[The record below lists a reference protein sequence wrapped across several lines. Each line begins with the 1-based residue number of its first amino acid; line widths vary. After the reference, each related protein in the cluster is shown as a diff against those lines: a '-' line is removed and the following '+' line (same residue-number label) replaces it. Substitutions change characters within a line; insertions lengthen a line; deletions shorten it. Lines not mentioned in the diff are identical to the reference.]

1 MALNDQ
7 EAQEQQ
13 SPTKIE
19 QRAGDSATLIGQVFG
34 NVVFQL
40 VSPTAALAIIA
51 ALAIAAAGSFYVYRT
66 AQKPTVLTGDFNIAV
81 AEFGALDAQGRVG
94 ESADAYA
101 LAQSVYGHLDGELKS
116 LTEGIEP
123 AGDKFDIPVLEPSKT
138 GRISGS
144 TREQRAQS
152 AERLA
157 GKFKA
162 DLIVYG
168 NLGFGDGMTRF
179 IPEFYLSDRKLRDAE
194 ELVGQYEFG
203 VPLEIPADITEN
215 PVARVEL
222 RKQLLERTHALAQF
236 AIGLGYYSLA
246 RFDEAAGYFLKATE
260 VTTTQAIPAE
270 ETKEC
275 HHRDGNEVFYH
286 FLGNTKLMLGD
297 LSAAQKYYAC
307 ALELNPEY
315 ARARLGMAEVLFHE
329 SRGDC
334 EQGKVDVV
342 GLQDAIRGY
351 QSALEARDQ
360 PAHSD
365 IQTKTAFALG
375 RAYVCLSQSLVA
387 NHWADAERE
396 FLTVIADFENGNER
410 VRELA
415 AEAHGQLGL
424 VYLPAVGDPETNSNF
439 RRSAEEYHKAIEL
452 SRQPDRQA
460 TYYLWLAWIHIR
472 MNECDLADEALA
484 EANKLYAGSTRLNPE
499 YEAFRLAVEEI
510 RSSCQ

>member
-1 MALNDQ
+1 MTLNDQ

-19 QRAGDSATLIGQVFG
+19 QRAGDRAIQIGQVFG
-34 NVVFQL
+34 NVVLQL
-40 VSPTAALAIIA
+40 VSPTVALAIIA
-51 ALAIAAAGSFYVYRT
+51 ALAIAAVGSFYVYRR
-66 AQKPTVLTGDFNIAV
+66 AQKPPWLTGDFNIAV

-101 LAQSVYGHLDGELKS
+101 LAQSVHEFLDNELKL
-116 LTEGIEP
+116 LTEGIES
-123 AGDKFDIPVLEPSKT
+123 AGDKFHIPVLEPSKT
-138 GRISGS
+138 GRIGGS
-144 TREQRAQS
+144 TPEERARS

-157 GKFKA
+157 AKINA

-168 NLGFGDGMTRF
+168 NLDSGDGVTSF

-194 ELVGQYEFG
+194 ELIGQYEFG
-203 VPLEIPADITEN
+203 STLESSADITTN
-215 PVARVEL
+215 PVARQEL
-222 RKQLLERTHALAQF
+222 RERLLERTRALAQF
-236 AIGLGYYSLA
+236 VIGLGYYSLA
-246 RFDEAAGYFLKATE
+246 RFDEAADYFKA
-260 VTTTQAIPAE
+260 AE
-270 ETKEC
+270 TIEGWDD
-275 HHRDGNEVFYH
+275 RDGKEVLYH
-286 FLGNTKLMLGD
+286 FLGNTTLMLGD
-297 LSAAQKYYAC
+297 LSAAQEYYAH

-315 ARARLGMAEVLFHE
+315 ARARLGTAEVLFHE

-351 QSALEARDQ
+351 QSALEARHQ
-360 PAHSD
+360 PARSD

-387 NHWADAERE
+387 DHWADAERE
-396 FLTVIADFENGNER
+396 FLTVIADFENGNDR

-415 AEAHGQLGL
+415 ADAHAHLGL
-424 VYLPAVGDPETNSNF
+424 IYLPAGGDPDANANF

-452 SRQPDRQA
+452 SRHPDRQA
-460 TYYLWLAWIHIR
+460 IYYLWLAWIHIR
-472 MNECDLADEALA
+472 MNECDLAEEALA
-484 EANKLYAGSTRLNPE
+484 EANKVYAGSTRVNPE
-499 YEAFRLAVEEI
+499 YEAFRLTVERI